1 MNKLVTAIPYSKLLL
16 TGIVLGIGLYI
27 GVKVAR
33 LLVRKV
39 IFNDAIFVNRE
50 ERREIVVH

>member
-16 TGIVLGIGLYI
+16 TGIVLGVGLYI

-33 LLVRKV
+33 LLIRKA

>member
-1 MNKLVTAIPYSKLLL
+1 MNKLLTAIPYSKLLL
-16 TGIVLGIGLYI
+16 TGIVLGVGVYI

-33 LLVRKV
+33 LLVRR
-39 IFNDAIFVNRE
+39 AIFGDDMFIKRD

>member
-1 MNKLVTAIPYSKLLL
+1 MNKLITTLPYSKVLL
-16 TGIVLGIGLYI
+16 TGIVLGVGLYI

-33 LLVRKV
+33 ILVRK
-39 IFNDAIFVNRE
+39 AIFHDDIFLNRE

>member
-1 MNKLVTAIPYSKLLL
+1 MNKLLTAIPYSKLLL
-16 TGIVLGIGLYI
+16 TGIVLGVGLYI

-33 LLVRKV
+33 LLVRK
-39 IFNDAIFVNRE
+39 AIFGDDMFVKRD

>member
-16 TGIVLGIGLYI
+16 TGIILGAGLHI

-33 LLVRKV
+33 LLVRKS
-39 IFNDAIFVNRE
+39 IFSFRE
-50 ERREIVVH
+50 LKI

>member
-1 MNKLVTAIPYSKLLL
+1 MNKLLTAIPYSKLLL
-16 TGIVLGIGLYI
+16 TGIVLGVGVYI

-33 LLVRKV
+33 LLVRR
-39 IFNDAIFVNRE
+39 AIKRD

>member
-16 TGIVLGIGLYI
+16 TGIVLGVGLYI

-33 LLVRKV
+33 LLVRKA
-39 IFNDAIFVNRE
+39 IFNDVVFLNRD

>member
-16 TGIVLGIGLYI
+16 TGIILGVGLYI

-33 LLVRKV
+33 LLIRKA
-39 IFNDAIFVNRE
+39 IFNDAIFSNRE

>member
-1 MNKLVTAIPYSKLLL
+1 MNKLITAIPYSKLLL

-33 LLVRKV
+33 LLVRKAILGDN
-39 IFNDAIFVNRE
+39 IFLNRE

>member
-1 MNKLVTAIPYSKLLL
+1 MNKLVTAIPYSKFLI
-16 TGIVLGIGLYI
+16 TGIIVGVGLYI

-33 LLVRKV
+33 LLVRK
-39 IFNDAIFVNRE
+39 AILGDDMFLKRE

>member
-16 TGIVLGIGLYI
+16 TGVILGAGLYI

-33 LLVRKV
+33 ILVRKA
-39 IFNDAIFVNRE
+39 IFNDSIFANRE
-50 ERREIVVH
+50 ERKEIVVH